1 MTADTEEF
9 CYMQMQKLKGIIS
22 RREGRI
28 LVVTSDKG
36 AVDYRFNAA
45 ELADAETGERVDLL
59 ISASEDPDGVS
70 TILMVKSK
78 KKIKP
83 LKMGNFNTLVGHMIK
98 TRDRLNATIAEIADP
113 DAVSDLREKISWLD
127 RGINLFS

>member
-1 MTADTEEF
+1 
-9 CYMQMQKLKGIIS
+9 MQMQKLKGVIS
-22 RREGRI
+22 QREGTI
-28 LVVTSDKG
+28 LVVTADKG
-36 AVDYRFNAA
+36 GTEYRFSAS

-59 ISASEDPDGVS
+59 ISAAEDPDGVS

-98 TRDRLNATIAEIADP
+98 TRDRLNATLAEITDP
-113 DAVSDLREKISWLD
+113 DAVSDLREKIDWLN